1 MLFNSFQFLLFFLI
15 VTPCYYLTPQ
25 AWRWLLLLLASCW
38 FYAAFIPAYL
48 LVLFAVILI
57 DYTAGRLMEFTAG
70 RKRKALLAMSIA
82 GNLGVLVIFKYYN
95 FFVDNVDQL
104 LAAMGLHTR
113 AFPLWHILLPIG
125 LSFHTFQAMSYTLEV
140 YKGRW
145 RPEKHF
151 GIYALYVMFYPQ
163 LVAGPI
169 ERPARLL
176 PQFYQRHSFEP
187 DGIALG
193 LKKMLWGLFLKVV
206 VADRLSIYVNYI
218 HFRPELHSRIALI
231 TAATFY
237 SFQLYCDFAGYSL
250 IAIGAARTMGFSL
263 SENFRRPFLSSS
275 LREFWTRWHI
285 SLSTWFRDYLYFPLG
300 GSRHSLLRTCF
311 NITVVFLLSGL
322 WHGANWTFVAWGLFH
337 ALVLVVETVIRRP
350 DGGRPAGRG
359 EVARR
364 RRLWRMPG
372 ILYSFS
378 VWTFSLILFR
388 SVSLPKAEAFIERLF
403 AAGTPWIIPADFDVR
418 TTLIY
423 SVFGIACVLAADIG
437 KEFTKGRDLFM
448 YHRKATVRIT
458 AYVTLAIMILML
470 GVFDGGQFI
479 YFQF

>member
-48 LVLFAVILI
+48 LVLFAIILI
-57 DYTAGRLMEFTAG
+57 DYTAGRLMEFASG
-70 RKRKALLAMSIA
+70 RRRKALLAMSIA
-82 GNLGVLVIFKYYN
+82 GNLGILVIFKYYN

-104 LAAMGLHTR
+104 LAGMGLHTR
-113 AFPLWHILLPIG
+113 AIPFWHIILPIG

-145 RPEKHF
+145 RPEKHP

-169 ERPARLL
+169 ERPARLI
-176 PQFYQRHSFEP
+176 PQFYQRHPLDF
-187 DGIALG
+187 DGLALG

-206 VADRLSIYVNYI
+206 VADRLAIYVNYI

-231 TAATFY
+231 TAALFY

-263 SENFRRPFLSSS
+263 MENFRRPFFSAS

-285 SLSTWFRDYLYFPLG
+285 SLSSWFRDYLYFPLG
-300 GSRHSLLRTCF
+300 GSRYGTGRTCL
-311 NITVVFLLSGL
+311 NISVVFLLSGL

-337 ALVLVVETVIRRP
+337 ALILVVETLIRRLE
-350 DGGRPAGRG
+350 GGNP
-359 EVARR
+359 ARR
-364 RRLWRMPG
+364 RRRWRIPG
-372 ILYSFS
+372 ILYTFS

-388 SVSLPKAEAFIERLF
+388 ASSVQKAGTFIERLF
-403 AAGTPWIIPADFDVR
+403 APGTPWIIPGDFDVR

-423 SVFGIACVLAADIG
+423 SVFGIVCVLAADIG
-437 KEFTKGRDLFM
+437 KEFGKGSALFM
-448 YHRKATVRIT
+448 YHRKATVRIS
-458 AYVTLAIMILML
+458 AYVTLVVMILLL

>member
-1 MLFNSFQFLLFFLI
+1 MLFNSFQFLLFFLH

-57 DYTAGRLMEFTAG
+57 DYTAGRLMEFAAG
-70 RKRKALLAMSIA
+70 RKRKALLAMSMA

-104 LAAMGLHTR
+104 LAAIGLPLR
-113 AFPLWHILLPIG
+113 AFPLWHIILPVG

-169 ERPARLL
+169 ERPARLI
-176 PQFYQRHSFEP
+176 PQFYQRHPLDF
-187 DGIALG
+187 DGVALG

-206 VADRLSIYVNYI
+206 VADRLAIYVNYI

-231 TAATFY
+231 TAALFY

-300 GSRHSLLRTCF
+300 GSRTGILRTCC

-337 ALVLVVETVIRRP
+337 ALILIAETLIRRAY
-350 DGGRPAGRG
+350 GGDP
-359 EVARR
+359 VQRR
-364 RRLWRMPG
+364 RRWRIAG

-378 VWTFSLILFR
+378 IWTFSLILFR
-388 SVSLPKAEAFIERLF
+388 AISLEKAATFIERLF
-403 AAGTPWIIPADFDVR
+403 APGTPWVISADFDVR

-423 SVFGIACVLAADIG
+423 SVLGIAFVLAADIG
-437 KEFTKGRDLFM
+437 REFAKGRNLFM
-448 YHRKATVRIT
+448 YHRKTTVRVT
-458 AYVTLAIMILML
+458 AYVTLVVMILLL